1 MLQRNYKICL
11 HTTEYSDTIFIYE
24 ITLNI
29 LLLYN
34 DRNTRII
41 SNSVLSLNLKV
52 LYQCL
57 MLSKIQNEQSTH
69 LQHLIEAAYSFIGH
83 AKL

>member
-11 HTTEYSDTIFIYE
+11 HTTEYSDTIFIYD
-24 ITLNI
+24 ITLSIIMYEI
-29 LLLYN
+29 LYA
-34 DRNTRII
+34 
-41 SNSVLSLNLKV
+41 VLSLNLKV

-57 MLSKIQNEQSTH
+57 MLSKIQNEYSTH

-83 AKL
+83 TKL